1 MKFNTK
7 TRYGI
12 RVMIEVA
19 LNSGPDGIYQK
30 DIAQNQDLSVKY
42 LDQIIA
48 SLKAAGLIANVRGR
62 KSGYILGRDPS
73 QITIYDIHRAFE
85 PGICIVDCLSKN
97 YDCEKA
103 DHCTARDFWDVLNQK
118 VVDHFKSMTV
128 EELVADVRKRNEE
141 KV

>member
-1 MKFNTK
+1 M
-7 TRYGI
+7 

-19 LNSGPDGIYQK
+19 LNGGPEGIFQK

-48 SLKAAGLIANVRGR
+48 SLKAAGLIANLRGR

-73 QITIYDIHRAFE
+73 QISIYDIHRAFE

-97 YDCEKA
+97 YKCEKA
-103 DHCTARDFWDVLNQK
+103 NACTARDFWDVLNQK
-118 VVDHFKSMTV
+118 IVDHFKSMTL
-128 EELVADVRKRNEE
+128 EELVADVRKRNETKAE
-141 KV
+141 SA

>member
-7 TRYGI
+7 TRYGM
-12 RVMIEVA
+12 RVMIEIA
-19 LNSGPDGIYQK
+19 LNGDPDGIFQK

-48 SLKAAGLIANVRGR
+48 SLKAAGLVANLRGR

-97 YDCEKA
+97 FECDKA
-103 DHCTARDFWDVLNQK
+103 SSCTARDFWDVLNQK
-118 VVDHFKSMTV
+118 IVDHFKSMTL
-128 EELVADVRKRNEE
+128 ETLVADVRSRHETID
-141 KV
+141 

>member
-7 TRYGI
+7 TRYGM

-19 LNSGPDGIYQK
+19 LNGDPGGIFQK
-30 DIAQNQDLSVKY
+30 DIAENQDLSVKY

-48 SLKAAGLIANVRGR
+48 SLKAAGLITNLRGR

-97 YDCEKA
+97 FECDKA
-103 DHCTARDFWDVLNQK
+103 SNCTARDFWDVLNQK
-118 VVDHFKSMTV
+118 IVDHFKSMTL
-128 EELVADVRKRNEE
+128 EALVADVRKRHEPS
-141 KV
+141 V